1 MDDDDALVGG
11 SDEDRD
17 SVPAREEEEEEEDDD
32 DDDDEE
38 AEPDGMVE
46 GEEGAEA
53 TGEVEDL
60 TVKLS
65 ECTVEYNRQH
75 AAVPEPNKVRDH
87 KRYHYVPSPEKLGE
101 MKASSTTASR
111 WPMANQIDPAS
122 IVVLQGRIKED
133 DPNVHFVWYMRV
145 VVEEREDDSDDKN
158 ALLHIPRGVCKDLL
172 TLMAKDEQ
180 LCESSLITTYMPTN
194 YNEQRILPKLNGW
207 DPISKAPNTI
217 AVKPKAAGAGGK
229 TKADERD
236 TTDNT
241 VDNEVAP
248 ASAPA
253 PAPAKKAK
261 APPAKALPSKAP
273 PAKPKA
279 PPAASAKPPAKKPTA
294 TGLPAGKS
302 SVQANVSGSKPGSKP
317 GNPFEKAKATAPK
330 EKATAPKEKATTPTA
345 DDTSLERVPTYD
357 PAAVDEVADKK
368 AGLAECI
375 PSTSTAVLT
384 TKGLHQRGCPLKM
397 YEVTHTY
404 RFDVAG
410 EIALDFKPPEGATR
424 GEATVVYKFA

>member
-11 SDEDRD
+11 SDEDRA
-17 SVPAREEEEEEEDDD
+17 SAQAREEEEEEDDD
-32 DDDDEE
+32 DDDDE

-53 TGEVEDL
+53 TGEVDDL

-87 KRYHYVPSPEKLGE
+87 KRYHYVTSPEKLGE

-133 DPNVHFVWYMRV
+133 DPNMHFVWYMRV

-207 DPISKAPNTI
+207 DPISKTPNTI
-217 AVKPKAAGAGGK
+217 AVKPKAVGAGGK
-229 TKADERD
+229 TKADERETTGD
-236 TTDNT
+236 TAEK
-241 VDNEVAP
+241 EVAP
-248 ASAPA
+248 APPAAPV
-253 PAPAKKAK
+253 KKAK
-261 APPAKALPSKAP
+261 APPVKAP

-294 TGLPAGKS
+294 TGLPAGKL

-317 GNPFEKAKATAPK
+317 GNPFEKAKAAAPKAAAPK
-330 EKATAPKEKATTPTA
+330 EKASKEKAPTA
-345 DDTSLERVPTYD
+345 NDTPLDRVPTYD
-357 PAAVDEVADKK
+357 PAAVDEAADETT
-368 AGLAECI
+368 GLAECI
-375 PSTSTAVLT
+375 PSTSTAVRAT
-384 TKGLHQRGCPLKM
+384 EGHKRGCPVNM

-404 RFDVAG
+404 KFNTT
-410 EIALDFKPPEGATR
+410 EQIALDFRPPEGATH
-424 GEATVVYKFA
+424 GEATVVYKFE